1 LRSAKKSLEVQI
13 NKSNQD
19 FDIVNTRKQKDL
31 QTLDKLQ
38 DIKQIQ
44 AVQEE
49 LDHVFSRIKK
59 VEDKQM
65 SLMESQEQIDQN
77 LAKVKYDL
85 DNVTSQIN
93 QFEDKS
99 QEVLKIQRDKEE
111 YLSNFFDELAQN
123 LSGNLLQIFNKA
135 AEENYGR
142 AVVFYSAGNFEG
154 LITPLTAE
162 QQQEINNIRDSQVAV
177 LADTNQIVV
186 KISLD
191 EVLAIKKSL

>member
-1 LRSAKKSLEVQI
+1 MEVQI

>member
-1 LRSAKKSLEVQI
+1 MRSAKKSLEVQI